1 MDRKTILIILLSIL
15 LVLTLF
21 YFLILPEITEPIYQN
36 GVING
41 QLSIIN
47 QIQSTGNIPIISQV
61 EDNQTIQWININQI
75 CQNIQNGN

>member
-1 MDRKTILIILLSIL
+1 MDRKTILIVLLSIL

-75 CQNIQNGN
+75 CQNIENGN